1 MKKIIVA
8 GAGHGGITAA
18 FNLVKAGYDVTVY
31 EKANREDLGYD
42 WVDCMRKDDFDETGY
57 IRPDDSN
64 FLPIADQGYF
74 SPKKSVKIVVEKDYG
89 GRIGYIERKFLINY
103 IIDGAEKEGVKFFF
117 NTPVVCTLYDSNR
130 VTGIRIK
137 ENGEEKDVLADMVID
152 AAGMNSPVRS
162 TLPESFGVRRKPFSD
177 ETFCT
182 WRGSFKKTKD
192 FTAEP
197 KNTIYF
203 YHCGKSGMDWAINED
218 DSIDILI
225 GGFGSLSD
233 KEIND
238 ALADFRKDYPIED
251 KVARGGTKDCIPL
264 GRFLSVMVCNSYAA
278 VGNSAFMT
286 EPLSGSGIDMSMRA
300 GKLLADTVIEANGDY
315 STKNLWKYNYLAY
328 KKLAEKQYNNLI
340 VKSFISVLTPDD
352 VDFFFEK
359 KVLTA
364 KEIGGGGN
372 TKYTFKD
379 IVPKLVLLSKPK
391 VLAGLLK
398 VGKKALLLNKV
409 RSAVPEI
416 YSKEAIA
423 QWEKIYLQ
431 MR

>member
-18 FNLVKAGYDVTVY
+18 LNLVRAGFDVTVY
-31 EKANREDLGYD
+31 EKQNREDLGYD
-42 WVDCMRKDDFDETGY
+42 WVDCMRKDDFDETGF

-64 FLPIADQGYF
+64 FGPLADQGYF
-74 SPKKSVKIVVEKDYG
+74 CPKKSVKIVVEKDYG
-89 GRIGYIERKFLINY
+89 GRIGYIERKFLIKY
-103 IIDGAEKEGVKFFF
+103 IIDNAEKEGVKFVF
-117 NTPVVCTLYDSNR
+117 NTPVISALYDSKR
-130 VTGIRIK
+130 VTGIK
-137 ENGEEKDVLADMVID
+137 VSENGEEKEILADMVID

-162 TLPESFGVRRKPFSD
+162 TLPEAFGICRKPYSD

-182 WRGSFKKTKD
+182 WRGSFRKTKD

-218 DSIDILI
+218 EYIDILI
-225 GGFGSLSD
+225 GGFGSLTQD
-233 KEIND
+233 DINK
-238 ALADFRKDYPIED
+238 ALADFRKDYPIEAE
-251 KVARGGTKDCIPL
+251 VARGGTTDCIPL
-264 GRFLSVMVCNSYAA
+264 GRFLAVMVCNSYAA

-300 GKLLADTVIEANGDY
+300 GKLLADTIIEADGDY
-315 STKNLWKYNYLAY
+315 STKKLWKYNYLAY

-340 VKSFISVLTPDD
+340 VKSFLSVLTADD

-359 KVLTA
+359 KILTA

-372 TKYTFKD
+372 TKFTPAD
-379 IVPKLVLLSKPK
+379 IISKLSILSKPR
-391 VLAGLLK
+391 LIPGLLK
-398 VGKKALLLNKV
+398 VGKKALMVGQVKK
-409 RSAVPEI
+409 AVPEV
-416 YSKEAIA
+416 YSKEAVA
-423 QWEKIYLQ
+423 KWEKIHSQ